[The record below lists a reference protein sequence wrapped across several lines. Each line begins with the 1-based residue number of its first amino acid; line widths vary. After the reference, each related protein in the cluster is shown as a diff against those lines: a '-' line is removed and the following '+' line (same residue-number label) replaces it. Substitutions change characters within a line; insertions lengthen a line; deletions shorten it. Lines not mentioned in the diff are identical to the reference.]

1 MLKNA
6 VASGPPGQGSAAQA
20 WHGAMPANAALPA
33 ASRALPD
40 LPGLSI
46 LLVDDHAL
54 FRSGMRLVLLAG
66 LPQVEVLEASSI
78 EQAVRAAAAPPALV
92 LLDIQ
97 LQGVNGLEGLGLF
110 RQRWPGVPVVML
122 SSAAEP
128 ETVRLA
134 LSRGAAAFVSKADTA
149 EKIIQV
155 IEQVLGGTLP
165 DPNADMAHGMLAHD
179 MPRPRLTPRQCE
191 VLDLL
196 CEGLSNKV
204 IARRL
209 ELSEFTV
216 RGHVQA
222 VLGLLGVSSR
232 SQVMLAARRSG
243 LIG

>member
-1 MLKNA
+1 M
-6 VASGPPGQGSAAQA
+6 P
-20 WHGAMPANAALPA
+20 AMPPT
-33 ASRALPD
+33 
-40 LPGLSI
+40 SI
-46 LLVDDHAL
+46 LLIDDHAL

-66 LPQVEVLEASSI
+66 MVNVEVLEAASL
-78 EQAVRAAAAPPALV
+78 EQAVRTVTSPPALV

-110 RQRWPGVPVVML
+110 KQRWPGVPLVML

-128 ETVRLA
+128 ETIRLA

-149 EKIIQV
+149 EKIIKV
-155 IEQVLGGTLP
+155 IEQVLSGVP
-165 DPNADMAHGMLAHD
+165 DASAGMARNTPANAT
-179 MPRPRLTPRQCE
+179 PRPRLTPRQCE

-232 SQVMLAARRSG
+232 SQVMFAARRSG